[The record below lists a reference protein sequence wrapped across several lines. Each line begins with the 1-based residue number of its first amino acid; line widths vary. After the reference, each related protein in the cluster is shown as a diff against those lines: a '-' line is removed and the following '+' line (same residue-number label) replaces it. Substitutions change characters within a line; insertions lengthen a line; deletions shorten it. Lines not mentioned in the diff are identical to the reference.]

1 MKAEYEIVKLLG
13 QGSFGKVY
21 EGTHIKTQKRVA
33 IKMMKNLFDNEYDS
47 KRLISEIQILLQ
59 LSNVP
64 HNQFTPRIHDII
76 ASEFDSTSDEPVQYL
91 FIVME
96 YVNTDLKKVLNDAD
110 KIGLENDHVI
120 TILYNS
126 LCCLNFIHSANI
138 IHRDIKSANILMDDE
153 CRAKICDF
161 GLARTTV

>member
-1 MKAEYEIVKLLG
+1 
-13 QGSFGKVY
+13 
-21 EGTHIKTQKRVA
+21 
-33 IKMMKNLFDNEYDS
+33 
-47 KRLISEIQILLQ
+47 
-59 LSNVP
+59 
-64 HNQFTPRIHDII
+64 
-76 ASEFDSTSDEPVQYL
+76 
-91 FIVME
+91 ME

-161 GLARTTV
+161 VLARTTV